1 MKLVS
6 AFILALLALAV
17 VVILTGDTTMMD
29 GFFVVF
35 GN

>member
-6 AFILALLALAV
+6 AFILALFALAV
-17 VVILTGDTTMMD
+17 VVILTNDTTVMD
-29 GFFVVF
+29 VFFAVF

>member
-1 MKLVS
+1 MNGIS

-17 VVILTGDTTMMD
+17 VVILTGDTTVMD
-29 GFFVVF
+29 IFFAVF